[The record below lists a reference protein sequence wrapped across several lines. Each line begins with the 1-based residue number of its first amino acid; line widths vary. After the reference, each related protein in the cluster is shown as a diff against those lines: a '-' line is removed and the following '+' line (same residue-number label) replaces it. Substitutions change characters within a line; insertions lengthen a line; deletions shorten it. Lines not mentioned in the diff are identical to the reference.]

1 MVTLPPRVVIALFP
15 KVIDPWDAFNTT
27 FKAPVVDVIVLFK
40 IIFPP
45 FAPVV
50 PAFNVRVAAVPPVLL
65 IAEANVISPF
75 CVPAPSVL
83 IVTLVPPDREL
94 ASGVLLIVATLAV
107 ALFASG
113 VNTLGD
119 APLKLPLAV
128 APEIVTFEG
137 SSNQRPP
144 CPLTADAITVP
155 KA

>member
-15 KVIDPWDAFNTT
+15 KVIDPWDAFKTT
-27 FKAPVVDVIVLFK
+27 FRAPVPTPEAEIVLFNT
-40 IIFPP
+40 IFPP
-45 FAPVV
+45 LAPVV
-50 PAFNVRVAAVPPVLL
+50 PAFSVSVAAVPSVLL

-83 IVTLVPPDREL
+83 IVTLVPRFRE
-94 ASGVLLIVATLAV
+94 LLIVATLAV
-107 ALFASG
+107 ALFPVG
-113 VNTLGD
+113 VNTLGSI
-119 APLKLPLAV
+119 PLKLPLAV

-155 KA
+155 NA

>member
-27 FKAPVVDVIVLFK
+27 FKAPVLEVIVLFK

-45 FAPVV
+45 LDPVV
-50 PAFNVRVAAVPPVLL
+50 PAFNVSVAAAPPVLL

-83 IVTLVPPDREL
+83 TVTLVPPDREL
-94 ASGVLLIVATLAV
+94 LIVVTLAI
-107 ALFASG
+107 ALFAVG
-113 VNTLGD
+113 VKTLGTLLLP
-119 APLKLPLAV
+119 ALKPPPEVIA
-128 APEIVTFEG
+128 AEIVTFEG
-137 SSNQRPP
+137 SNNQRPP

-155 KA
+155 NA

>member
-15 KVIDPWDAFNTT
+15 RVIDPWDAFNTT

-45 FAPVV
+45 LAPSVL
-50 PAFNVRVAAVPPVLL
+50 AFNVRVAAVPPVLL

-83 IVTLVPPDREL
+83 IVTLVPRFRE
-94 ASGVLLIVATLAV
+94 LLIVATLAV
-107 ALFASG
+107 ALFAFG

-128 APEIVTFEG
+128 APEIVMFEG
-137 SSNQRPP
+137 SNNQRPP